1 MKVITEP
8 SIAVK
13 IQKMKERVRWSH
25 PSIIS
30 HSIDQTSMV
39 IDDGK
44 IESEEFSFLVI
55 GDSGSGPHQT
65 HNPQREIAKLMLPH
79 QDECSFVLHT
89 GDVMYLVGS
98 RDYYPENFI
107 KPYREFLL
115 GGENYESIPYD
126 KMTFNQPFLP
136 VPGNHDYYEVPF
148 FYRLLAGATLPL
160 RRFFGYKDLD
170 LSWNSSYKGDTYAR
184 AFMDYL
190 KQFNSQEKLEHHLN
204 SHYTGKTDFGRC
216 LRYIPGNF
224 TRLPNRYYTFRY
236 GGIDF
241 FALDSSTFNEP
252 LPLANINEIDSKSE
266 GDKRSFLISEQL
278 KVEQEKQQIVATISR
293 LNGDI
298 PDEAEQLDDLNA
310 KLEQLD
316 EIEMDLDKQLN
327 HNKSTIID
335 FEQLEWLEQRLI
347 KSWEDKEVRGR
358 IIYFH
363 HPPYVTE
370 ATKCGQAQTL
380 AVRHRLRKV
389 LDNVVEKLGSLPPN
403 SPVVDLIIN
412 GHAHCFEYL
421 RTLDTGHADSN
432 LNCIICGGS
441 GFSLRR
447 QREEGPE
454 LTETFITES
463 GTEIRKVAIC
473 EQFIGRSGQG
483 SNKRRPYSGIRI
495 DVKEGNPL
503 QFFVRPFVAERY
515 QHEWYYPEIEP
526 LLITPRGLDE

>member
-25 PSIIS
+25 PSIVS
-30 HSIDQTSMV
+30 RSIDQTSMV

-44 IESEEFSFLVI
+44 EESEEFSFLVI
-55 GDSGSGPHQT
+55 GDSGSGPHRT
-65 HNPQREIAKLMLPH
+65 HNPQREIAELMLPH
-79 QDECSFVLHT
+79 RDECSFVLHT

-98 RDYYPENFI
+98 RDYYPDNFI
-107 KPYREFLL
+107 KPYREFLV
-115 GGENYESIPYD
+115 GGEKYECISYD
-126 KMTFNQPFLP
+126 NMTFNQPFLP

-170 LSWNSSYKGDTYAR
+170 LSWNSSYKGDAYAR
-184 AFMDYL
+184 AFIDYL
-190 KQFNSQEKLEHHLN
+190 KRFNSQEKLEYHLN

-216 LRYIPGNF
+216 LRYIPGKF

-252 LPLANINEIDSKSE
+252 LTSANVNEIHSQSE
-266 GDKRSFLISEQL
+266 HDERRFLTTERL
-278 KVEQEKQQIVATISR
+278 KVEQEQQQIIATISI
-293 LNGDI
+293 LNGEI
-298 PDEAEQLDDLNA
+298 PEEAEKIDDLNA

-316 EIEMDLDKQLN
+316 EIKMDLDKQLN
-327 HNKSTIID
+327 HNKSKIID
-335 FEQLEWLEQRLI
+335 FEQLHWLEERLI
-347 KSWEDKEVRGR
+347 KSWEDRAVRGR

-370 ATKCGQAQTL
+370 ATKWGQAQTL

-389 LDNVVEKLGSLPPN
+389 LDNVVEKLGCLPSQ
-403 SPVVDLIIN
+403 SPIVDLIIN
-412 GHAHCFEYL
+412 GHAHCFEHL
-421 RTLDTGHADSN
+421 QTLDTGHADSN
-432 LNCIICGGS
+432 LNCIVCGGS

-447 QREEGPE
+447 QREEGAE
-454 LTETFITES
+454 LTETFFTES
-463 GTEIRKVAIC
+463 ATEVRKVAIG
-473 EQFIGRSGQG
+473 QRFIGRSGQG
-483 SNKRRPYSGIRI
+483 SDKRRPYSGIRI
-495 DVKEGNPL
+495 NVRKGNPL
-503 QFFVRPFVAERY
+503 QFLILPFVAER
-515 QHEWYYPEIEP
+515 HEHQWYYPEIEP
-526 LLITPRGLDE
+526 LTINPIGLS

>member
-25 PSIIS
+25 PVIVSR
-30 HSIDQTSMV
+30 SIDQTSMV

-44 IESEEFSFLVI
+44 EESEEFSFLVI
-55 GDSGSGPHQT
+55 GDSGSGPHRT

-79 QDECSFVLHT
+79 RDQSSFVLHT

-107 KPYREFLL
+107 KPYREFLV
-115 GGENYESIPYD
+115 GGENYKGISYD
-126 KMTFNQPFLP
+126 NMTFNQPFLP
-136 VPGNHDYYEVPF
+136 VLGNHDYYEVPF

-160 RRFFGYKDLD
+160 RRLFGYKDLD
-170 LSWNSSYKGDTYAR
+170 LSWNSSYKGDAYAR
-184 AFMDYL
+184 AFIDYL
-190 KQFNSQEKLEHHLN
+190 KRFNSQEKLEYHLN

-216 LRYIPGNF
+216 LRYIPGDF

-252 LPLANINEIDSKSE
+252 LPLSDLNEIDSKPE
-266 GDKRSFLISEQL
+266 RDERSSLTAERL
-278 KVEQEKQQIVATISR
+278 KIEQEQQQIIATISR
-293 LNGDI
+293 LNANI

-310 KLEQLD
+310 KLEQLT
-316 EIEMDLDKQLN
+316 EIKMDLDKQLN
-327 HNKSTIID
+327 YNESTIID
-335 FEQLEWLEQRLI
+335 FEQLNWLEERLI
-347 KSWEDKEVRGR
+347 RSWQDKEVRGR

-370 ATKCGQAQTL
+370 ATKWGQAQTL
-380 AVRHRLRKV
+380 AVRHRLRQV
-389 LDNVVEKLGSLPPN
+389 LDNVVEKLGSLAPKT
-403 SPVVDLIIN
+403 PVVDLILN
-412 GHAHCFEYL
+412 GHAHCLEHL
-421 RTLDTGHADSN
+421 QTLDTGHADSY
-432 LNCIICGGS
+432 LNCIVCGGS

-447 QREEGPE
+447 QREEGAE
-454 LTETFITES
+454 LSETFVTES
-463 GTEIRKVAIC
+463 GKEEVRKVAIC
-473 EQFIGRSGQG
+473 NLFIGRSGQG
-483 SNKRRPYSGIRI
+483 SDKRRPYSGIRI
-495 DVKEGNPL
+495 DVKAGNPL
-503 QFFVRPFVAERY
+503 KFLVTPFVAERY

-526 LLITPRGLDE
+526 FMVSSIQP